1 MTFVALKLILANAF
15 GWVVANWRM
24 VAILAAIG
32 VIAIAS
38 IFFVRGC
45 SQRKAQLN
53 EKELQ
58 QVHEAIETKER
69 KKMEEVFVAVEVKE
83 KEIDANVAYSNTQ
96 VVNAIAEAKKKASEM
111 SNDELAAYLE
121 SLK

>member
-1 MTFVALKLILANAF
+1 MIALGLFIKNIA
-15 GWVVANWRM
+15 GWIYANWRM

-38 IFFVRGC
+38 IFLVRGC

-69 KKMEEVFVAVEVKE
+69 KKMEEVFVAVEVKQ
-83 KEIDANVAYSNTQ
+83 KEIDANVAYSNTA
-96 VVNAIAEAKKKASEM
+96 VINAVADAKKKVAEM
-111 SNDELAAYLE
+111 TDEELASHLE